1 MKVKKIDFESIKK
14 MSLDDKKRVL
24 PKLSKIANQ
33 RLRTLEK
40 AGFTDYAYRYAKQL
54 NPFSKKVRFSESM
67 KKMNANAVNRQLQYL
82 EKFLNAK
89 TSTLSGLKSI
99 QGAQNK
105 FMQNLSKELGFDKN
119 FYDYSD
125 DFWTFLKSEEYKNS
139 LRYLSSEQIFE
150 LYFEF
155 EDANYSKEEIFSKFN
170 QFIDGKKS
178 YYELRKEALE
188 L

>member
-1 MKVKKIDFESIKK
+1 MKAKKIDFESIKK

-24 PKLSKIANQ
+24 PKLAKKANQ

-40 AGFTDYAYRYAKQL
+40 AGSTQYAYRYAQQL
-54 NPFSKKVRFSESM
+54 NPFQDVPRFSESM
-67 KKMNANAVNRQLQYL
+67 KKMKANMVNRQLQYL

-89 TSTLSGLKSI
+89 TSTISGLKSI
-99 QGAQNK
+99 KGAQNK

-139 LRYLSSEQIFE
+139 LKYLSSEQIFE

-155 EDANYSKEEIFSKFN
+155 EDSNYTKEQIKESFR